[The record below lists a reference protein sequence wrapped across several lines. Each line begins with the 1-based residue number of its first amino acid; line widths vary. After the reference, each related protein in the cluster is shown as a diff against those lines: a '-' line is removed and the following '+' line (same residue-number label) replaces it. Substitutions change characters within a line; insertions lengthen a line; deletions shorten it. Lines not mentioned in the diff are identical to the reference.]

1 MLGPA
6 VGNLVNHV
14 IEKHGAERSQ
24 ARNFM
29 ACVKLNPKGHLKY
42 YAIQFGSPQ
51 PGDLLLDHKLSAE
64 EQSFLRL
71 TVSDSRLVSVLIFAV
86 MLIKMHF
93 IGFFSLLEESISYQ
107 LTR

>member
-64 EQSFLRL
+64 EQSSLRL

>member
-29 ACVKLNPKGHLKY
+29 ACVKLKSEGRLEY
-42 YAIQFGSPQ
+42 YALQFGSPQ
-51 PGDLLLDHKLSAE
+51 PGALLQDH
-64 EQSFLRL
+64 R
-71 TVSDSRLVSVLIFAV
+71 IY
-86 MLIKMHF
+86 I
-93 IGFFSLLEESISYQ
+93 
-107 LTR
+107 

>member
-1 MLGPA
+1 M
-6 VGNLVNHV
+6 GNLVNHV

>member
-1 MLGPA
+1 M
-6 VGNLVNHV
+6 
-14 IEKHGAERSQ
+14 EKHGAERSQ

-29 ACVKLNPKGHLKY
+29 ACVKLNSEGRLEY
-42 YAIQFGSPQ
+42 YALQFGSPQ

>member
-93 IGFFSLLEESISYQ
+93 IGFFSLLEASISYQ

>member
-93 IGFFSLLEESISYQ
+93 IGFFSLLEEIISYQ

>member
-1 MLGPA
+1 M
-6 VGNLVNHV
+6 
-14 IEKHGAERSQ
+14 EKHGAERSQ

-64 EQSFLRL
+64 EQSSLRL

-93 IGFFSLLEESISYQ
+93 IGFFFFTGREYFIPAHQVVMRLLVAVSS
-107 LTR
+107 